1 MDRSEATGLTRFGAM
16 ADRHWKEHRP
26 RLYQHLKA
34 RSLLMPALLNAQER
48 AKTMIGQMVGEQG
61 YDLESAREEAL
72 REFVLLPS
80 EDEEP
85 VLSVDRM
92 PFDQPAPTIR
102 SRRKTP

>member
-1 MDRSEATGLTRFGAM
+1 MEEVSSLTRFGAM
-16 ADRHWKEHRP
+16 ADQHWRQHRP
-26 RLYQHLKA
+26 RMYLHLKA
-34 RSLLMPALLNAQER
+34 KGLLMEALLNAQER
-48 AKTMIGQMVGEQG
+48 AKEMTADLTTSGS
-61 YDLESAREEAL
+61 DLEGARDAAL

-92 PFDQPAPTIR
+92 PFDQPGPTIR

>member
-1 MDRSEATGLTRFGAM
+1 MDPSEATGLTRFGAM
-16 ADRHWKEHRP
+16 ADQHWKEHRP

-48 AKTMIGQMVGEQG
+48 AKTMIGQMVGEQR
-61 YDLESAREEAL
+61 YDLESAREAAL

-102 SRRKTP
+102 SRRKTR